1 MLLLIGR
8 LLFSLFLCIFPAL
21 VALGQ
26 WSWLS
31 PYAAVAV
38 LLLLLFGVGIL
49 LGAWPRFSALAV
61 AVWLAIFIST
71 QLPFWKLSGLDQ
83 AIIRQIFMEGALL
96 LGGALFI
103 SSAGSGLF
111 SICSKELAIF
121 YRAGYCDWSA
131 LIGRIFIGGTLIWM
145 AISTLVNWGV
155 RIAFLELGEVAFPA
169 ILISF
174 GIVVHFLSGV
184 LILIGFWQR
193 VAALLL
199 VIDLALTLFFVDRP
213 WMGASPFLFGHL
225 ALLGLFLILFIAP
238 MGRFSLAH
246 LAFRRH

>member
-21 VALGQ
+21 VTLGH

-31 PYAAVAV
+31 PFAALSA
-38 LLLLLFGVGIL
+38 LLFLLFGLGVL
-49 LGAWPRFSALAV
+49 LGIWPRFSALGV

-71 QLPFWKLSGLDQ
+71 QLPFWKLSNLDQ
-83 AIIRQIFMEGALL
+83 FIIRHIFMEGTLL
-96 LGGALFI
+96 LGGALLV
-103 SSAGSGLF
+103 SSAGSGAC
-111 SICSKELAIF
+111 SICSKELIF
-121 YRAGYCDWSA
+121 FSRASYLDLSA
-131 LIGRIFIGGTLIWM
+131 LVGRIFIGGSLIWM
-145 AISTLVNWGV
+145 AISALIDWGA

-169 ILISF
+169 ILASF

-199 VIDLALTLFFVDRP
+199 VIDLAATLFFVDRP

-225 ALLGLFLILFIAP
+225 ALLGLFLILFVAP
-238 MGRFSLAH
+238 MGRYSLAH